1 MVNQEQDDRVLRS
14 FFVQEKNWDQL
25 RTICVLNRE
34 TTSTVV
40 RRMIGN
46 YILENHHILDEFSSQ
61 TNQATDSK
69 KYGKEI

>member
-1 MVNQEQDDRVLRS
+1 MVNQDDRVLRS
-14 FFVQEKNWDQL
+14 FFVQEKNWDRL

-34 TTSTVV
+34 STSSAV

-46 YILENHHILDEFSSQ
+46 YILENHQILDEFSNL